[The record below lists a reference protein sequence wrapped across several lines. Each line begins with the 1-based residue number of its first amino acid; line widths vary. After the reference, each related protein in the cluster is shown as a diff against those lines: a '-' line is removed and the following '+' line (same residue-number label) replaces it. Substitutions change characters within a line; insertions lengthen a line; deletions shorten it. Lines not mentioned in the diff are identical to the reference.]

1 MVKAWGKLGLW
12 QRRHTRISHL
22 CQVCEIDE
30 AEFFGKLLASLHR
43 RGADVGPLMQR
54 LLIGLASRARRG
66 AGKR

>member
-1 MVKAWGKLGLW
+1 MVRAWDRLGPT
-12 QRRHTRISHL
+12 QRKYTRISHL

-30 AEFFGKLLASLHR
+30 SEFFGKLLASLHR
-43 RGADVGPLMQR
+43 RGADVGPLLQR